1 MLSRNSALRNQGND
15 SENQAPA
22 DRDGTGNTERRDG
35 RSDSSA
41 GETNESAGGINLESE
56 IDFNP
61 NSLTDT
67 DKWQHSHA
75 WRGAEGGEQGP
86 GVDADRVGGER
97 ARNATPPSRGYAAV
111 HETQTALYMH
121 ERAWSMWGSS
131 RRKWE
136 WL

>member
-1 MLSRNSALRNQGND
+1 MLSRNPALRNQGD
-15 SENQAPA
+15 DPENQAPA
-22 DRDGTGNTERRDG
+22 DRNGTGYTERRDRDG
-35 RSDSSA
+35 RSESTT
-41 GETNESAGGINLESE
+41 GETNESAGGINFQSKT
-56 IDFNP
+56 DFNP

-97 ARNATPPSRGYAAV
+97 ARNATPPSRGHAAV

-121 ERAWSMWGSS
+121 ERAW
-131 RRKWE
+131 
-136 WL
+136 